1 MEFSNKE
8 VRRQDRILDKKRAM
22 EIIKEGE
29 YGIRIENVLV
39 CEQITDKKLFFWPL
53 TLVPI
58 DLEAIELTLL
68 TEVEKKWINNYHKNI
83 KQILKDYLSDDE
95 FLWLENKYYEI

>member
-1 MEFSNKE
+1 M
-8 VRRQDRILDKKRAM
+8 ILQ
-22 EIIKEGE
+22 
-29 YGIRIENVLV
+29 LHHL
-39 CEQITDKKLFFWPL
+39 TDKKLFFLPL

-83 KQILKDYLSDDE
+83 KLILKDYLSDDE